1 MKQVIVSKERP
12 KQLSFRTS
20 FNVDYEIL
28 ITRKGKSNVNVKK
41 YALSKVYSNTQ
52 GLTWDKIKDLR
63 ILCKNNIIPPAYH
76 EYYESFDARQRNE
89 GAAAEEEDVK

>member
-1 MKQVIVSKERP
+1 MIFYFKELSTKLNWHKSVINKRSKKSVEPIGISKLKQVIVSKERP

-52 GLTWDKIKDLR
+52 GLT
-63 ILCKNNIIPPAYH
+63 
-76 EYYESFDARQRNE
+76 
-89 GAAAEEEDVK
+89 